1 MSVEILARFANNTY
15 VARAKGCKHT
25 ASCTE
30 SARQA
35 AMALARKLCLD
46 PELLQEQ
53 RNDLLNPNQV
63 MVFSHPGV
71 PNV

>member
-1 MSVEILARFANNTY
+1 MPVEIIARYATNTY
-15 VARAKGCKHT
+15 VARVKGCKHT

-35 AMALARKLCLD
+35 AVALARKLGLD
-46 PELLQEQ
+46 PAQLKEE

-63 MVFSHPGV
+63 LLFSHPGE
-71 PNV
+71 PA